1 MAGGSGGEAAAP
13 AAGMQALKERAVEFA
28 RGVADASGLDMTVR
42 LAQDEPEGVT
52 IAFDGPES
60 RLMVGRNGQILDALA
75 YLASMAINR
84 RGSGA
89 RLRIVFDAD
98 DYRARREETLRSLAA
113 ELAEQVLAT
122 GQEAVLDPLSPLERR
137 IVHQALME
145 IPGVRTYSEGED
157 PDRYVIISPAA

>member
-1 MAGGSGGEAAAP
+1 
-13 AAGMQALKERAVEFA
+13 MQALKDRAVEFA
-28 RGVADASGLDMTVR
+28 RGVAETSGLDMTVR

-75 YLASMAINR
+75 YLASMAINK
-84 RGSGA
+84 RGGA

-98 DYRARREETLRSLAA
+98 DYRARREETLRSLAQ
-113 ELAEQVLAT
+113 ELAAQVLAT

-137 IVHQALME
+137 IVHQALTE
-145 IPGVRTYSEGED
+145 ISGVRTYSEGED
-157 PDRYVIISPAA
+157 PDRYVIISPAT